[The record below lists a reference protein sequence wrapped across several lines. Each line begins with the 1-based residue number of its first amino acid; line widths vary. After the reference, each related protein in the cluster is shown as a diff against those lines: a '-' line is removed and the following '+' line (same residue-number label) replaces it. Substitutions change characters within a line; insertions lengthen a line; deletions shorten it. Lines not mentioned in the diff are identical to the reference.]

1 MQTAFRKGNT
11 RSAYMKKTTAV
22 STLKAGFE
30 NSFAALF
37 KNFYEPSMPEAVHN
51 PVLQKYNRELGR
63 ELGFNFTTETPELA
77 DCLAGNLVFA
87 DSTPIAMAYAGHQF
101 GNFVPQLGD
110 GRAVLLGEK
119 ITPDGKRVDVQLKGS
134 GRTRFSRGGDGKSPL
149 GPVIREYIVSEAM
162 HALGVP
168 TTRALAIVSTGE
180 RILRPDGIHPGGI
193 MTRVASG
200 FVRVGS
206 FEYFAGR
213 GDEAAICQLA
223 DYVIARHYPEIMEKK
238 DRYRQFFSS
247 VATRQARLVAQ
258 WMQLGFIHGVM
269 NTDNTTISGETIDY
283 GPCAFMDY
291 YDPNMV
297 FSSIDTM
304 GRYRYANQGAMMKWN
319 LSCLG
324 ICLHALLGKT
334 DEEAADVIDAA
345 LTAFDQEFLHAQSV
359 GMLKKIGIENPG
371 DQDSFLLGELL
382 DLMQNQKAD
391 FTLTFRYLADHIR
404 QGSNMTPQ
412 FQKLFKA
419 PDAVAAWLK
428 TWQQRLAKVNRP
440 EVLQEKMNRV
450 NPLFIP
456 RNHRI
461 QKAIEDAET
470 RGDFSQVHLLAT
482 LYENPFTEQP
492 DFIDYAQAPAD
503 EERVTRTFCG
513 T

>member
-1 MQTAFRKGNT
+1 
-11 RSAYMKKTTAV
+11 MKKTTAV

-30 NSFAALF
+30 NSFAALPE
-37 KNFYEPSMPEAVHN
+37 KFYEPITPEIVHN
-51 PVLQKYNRELGR
+51 PVLQKYNLKLSRELG
-63 ELGFNFTTETPELA
+63 LNFTKETQELA

-87 DSTPIAMAYAGHQF
+87 DSTPIATAYAGHQF

-110 GRAVLLGEK
+110 GRAILLGEK
-119 ITPDGKRVDVQLKGS
+119 ITPDGKRLDVQLKGS

-162 HALGVP
+162 HKLGVP

-180 RILRPDGIHPGGI
+180 QIMRQDGIHPGGI

-206 FEYFAGR
+206 FEYFAAR
-213 GDEAAICQLA
+213 GDEKAIRKLA
-223 DYVIARHYPEIMEKK
+223 DYVIARHYPELLEKK
-238 DRYRQFFSS
+238 DRYRQFFSL
-247 VATRQARLVAQ
+247 VAKKQARLVAK
-258 WMQLGFIHGVM
+258 WMQVGFIHGVM
-269 NTDNTTISGETIDY
+269 NTDNTSISGETIDY

-304 GRYRYANQGAMMKWN
+304 GRYRYANQGAIMKWN
-319 LSCLG
+319 LNSLG
-324 ICLHALLGKT
+324 ICLQTLLGKT
-334 DEEAADVIDAA
+334 DEEATDVIDAS
-345 LTAFDQEFLHAQSV
+345 LSVFEDEFLHAQSV
-359 GMLKKIGIENPG
+359 GLLKKIGIENPG
-371 DQDSFLLGELL
+371 DQDSSLLGELL
-382 DLMQNQKAD
+382 ALMQNQKAD

-404 QGSNMTPQ
+404 QGSDMTPQ

-419 PDAVAAWLK
+419 PDAVTAWLES
-428 TWQQRLAKVNRP
+428 WQQRLAEENSP
-440 EVLQEKMNRV
+440 EVIQAQMNRV

-461 QKAIEDAET
+461 HKAIEDAEA
-470 RGDFSQVHLLAT
+470 RDDFSQVHLLTT

-492 DFIDYAQAPAD
+492 DFTDYAQAPTN

>member
-1 MQTAFRKGNT
+1 
-11 RSAYMKKTTAV
+11 MKKTTPV
-22 STLKAGFE
+22 STLKALFE
-30 NSFAALF
+30 NSFAALPE
-37 KNFYEPSMPEAVHN
+37 KFYETIMPEPVKN
-51 PVLQKYNRELGR
+51 PVLQKYNRQLDR
-63 ELGFNFTTETPELA
+63 ELGLNFTNETEELR

-110 GRAVLLGEK
+110 GRAILLGEK
-119 ITPDGKRVDVQLKGS
+119 MTPDGKRLDVQLKGS

-162 HALGVP
+162 HRLGVP
-168 TTRALAIVSTGE
+168 TTRALAIISTDE
-180 RILRPDGIHPGGI
+180 RILRPDGVHPGGI

-206 FEYFAGR
+206 FEYFAAR
-213 GDEAAICQLA
+213 GDETAIRELA
-223 DYVIARHYPEIMEKK
+223 DYVIGRHYPELLEKK

-247 VATRQARLVAQ
+247 VAKKQARLVAK

-269 NTDNTTISGETIDY
+269 NTDNTSISGETMDY

-291 YDPNMV
+291 YDPDMV

-304 GRYRYANQGAMMKWN
+304 GRYRYANQGAIMKWN
-319 LSCLG
+319 LHSLGNCLQ
-324 ICLHALLGKT
+324 ALLGKT
-334 DEEAADVIDAA
+334 DEAASEVIDAT
-345 LTAFDQEFLHAQSV
+345 LSEFEQEFSHAQRV
-359 GMLKKIGIENPG
+359 GLLKKIGIENPG
-371 DQDSFLLGELL
+371 DQDSSLLGELL
-382 DLMQNQKAD
+382 ALMQNQKAD

-404 QGSNMTPQ
+404 QGSDMTPQ

-419 PDAVAAWLK
+419 PDAVAVWLES
-428 TWQQRLAKVNRP
+428 WQQRLAKENSP
-440 EVLQEKMNRV
+440 EVIQTQMNRV

-461 QKAIEDAET
+461 QKAIEDAED
-470 RGDFSQVHLLAT
+470 RDDFSQVHLLTT

-492 DFIDYAQAPAD
+492 EFTDYARAPAD
-503 EERVTRTFCG
+503 EDRVTRTFCG

>member
-1 MQTAFRKGNT
+1 
-11 RSAYMKKTTAV
+11 MKKTTAV
-22 STLKAGFE
+22 STLKALFE
-30 NSFAALF
+30 NSFAALPE
-37 KNFYEPSMPEAVHN
+37 KFYETIMPEPVKN
-51 PVLQKYNRELGR
+51 PVLQKYNRQLDR
-63 ELGFNFTTETPELA
+63 ELGLNFTNETEELI

-110 GRAVLLGEK
+110 GRAILLGEK
-119 ITPDGKRVDVQLKGS
+119 MTPDGKRLDVQLKGS

-162 HALGVP
+162 HRLGVP
-168 TTRALAIVSTGE
+168 TTRALAIISTDE
-180 RILRPDGIHPGGI
+180 RILRPDGVHPGGI

-206 FEYFAGR
+206 FEYFAAR
-213 GDEAAICQLA
+213 GDETAIRELA
-223 DYVIARHYPEIMEKK
+223 DYVIGRHYPELLEKK

-247 VATRQARLVAQ
+247 VAKKQARLVAK

-269 NTDNTTISGETIDY
+269 NTDNTSISGETMDY

-291 YDPNMV
+291 YDPDMV

-304 GRYRYANQGAMMKWN
+304 GRYRYANQGAIMKWN
-319 LSCLG
+319 LHSLGNCLQ
-324 ICLHALLGKT
+324 ALLGKT
-334 DEEAADVIDAA
+334 DEAASEVIDAT
-345 LTAFDQEFLHAQSV
+345 LSEFEQEFSHAQRV
-359 GMLKKIGIENPG
+359 GLLKKIGIENPG
-371 DQDSFLLGELL
+371 DQDSSLLGELL
-382 DLMQNQKAD
+382 ALMQNQKAD

-404 QGSNMTPQ
+404 QGSDMTPQ

-419 PDAVAAWLK
+419 PDAVAVWLES
-428 TWQQRLAKVNRP
+428 WQQRLAKENSP
-440 EVLQEKMNRV
+440 EVIQAQMNRV

-461 QKAIEDAET
+461 QKAIEDAED
-470 RGDFSQVHLLAT
+470 RDDFSQVHLLTT

-492 DFIDYAQAPAD
+492 EFTDYARAPAD
-503 EERVTRTFCG
+503 EDRVTRTFCG

>member
-1 MQTAFRKGNT
+1 ME
-11 RSAYMKKTTAV
+11 KTTVV
-22 STLKAGFE
+22 STLKAGFQ
-30 NSFAALF
+30 NSFAALP
-37 KNFYEPSMPEAVHN
+37 KKFYEEITPETAEN
-51 PVLQKYNRELGR
+51 PVLQKYNWKLSRELG
-63 ELGFNFTTETPELA
+63 LNFTEETQELT

-119 ITPDGKRVDVQLKGS
+119 ITPDGKRLDVQLKGS

-162 HALGVP
+162 HRLGVP

-180 RILRPDGIHPGGI
+180 RILRPDGVHPGGI

-206 FEYFAGR
+206 FEYFAAR
-213 GDEAAICQLA
+213 GDETAIRKLA
-223 DYVIARHYPEIMEKK
+223 DYVIDRHYPELSAKK
-238 DRYRQFFSS
+238 DRYRQFFLS
-247 VATRQARLVAQ
+247 VAKKQARLVAK

-269 NTDNTTISGETIDY
+269 NTDNTSISGETIDY

-304 GRYRYANQGAMMKWN
+304 GRYRYANQGAIMKWN
-319 LSCLG
+319 LHALG
-324 ICLHALLGKT
+324 ICLQTLLGKT
-334 DEEAADVIDAA
+334 DEEATDVIDAT
-345 LTAFDQEFLHAQSV
+345 LSVFEDEFLHAQSV
-359 GMLKKIGIENPG
+359 GLLKKIGIENPG
-371 DQDSFLLGELL
+371 DQDSSLLGELL
-382 DLMQNQKAD
+382 TLMQNQKAD

-404 QGSNMTPQ
+404 QGSDMTPQ

-419 PDAVAAWLK
+419 PDAVAVWLES
-428 TWQQRLAKVNRP
+428 WQQRLTKENSSDNIQA
-440 EVLQEKMNRV
+440 QMNRV

-461 QKAIEDAET
+461 HKAIEDAET
-470 RGDFSQVHLLAT
+470 RDDFSQVHLLTT

-492 DFIDYAQAPAD
+492 DFTDYAQPPTN

>member
-1 MQTAFRKGNT
+1 MKNSPYDRQH
-11 RSAYMKKTTAV
+11 RSAYMEKTTVV

-30 NSFAALF
+30 NSFAALE
-37 KNFYEPSMPEAVHN
+37 KKFYEPSMPEPVDA
-51 PVLQKYNRELGR
+51 PVLQKYNQKLGR
-63 ELGFNFTTETPELA
+63 DMGFNFTKETPELA
-77 DCLAGNLVFA
+77 DCLAGNLIFA
-87 DSTPIAMAYAGHQF
+87 DATPIAMAYAGHQF

-110 GRAVLLGEK
+110 GRAILIGEK
-119 ITPDGKRVDVQLKGS
+119 TTPDGRRLNVQLKGS

-200 FVRVGS
+200 LVRVGS
-206 FEYFAGR
+206 FEYFAAR
-213 GDEAAICQLA
+213 GDEAAIRMLA
-223 DYVIARHYPEIMEKK
+223 DYVIARHYPELPAKK
-238 DRYRQFFSS
+238 DRYRQFFLL
-247 VATRQARLVAQ
+247 VAKKQARLVAK

-269 NTDNTTISGETIDY
+269 NTDNTSISGETIDY

-291 YDPNMV
+291 YDPDMV

-304 GRYRYANQGAMMKWN
+304 GRYRYANQSAIMKWN
-319 LSCLG
+319 LHCLG
-324 ICLHALLGKT
+324 ICLQTLVGKT
-334 DEEAADVIDAA
+334 DEEAMDVIDATLA
-345 LTAFDQEFLHAQSV
+345 EFEQEFLHAQRV

-371 DQDSFLLGELL
+371 DQDFSLLGELL
-382 DLMQNQKAD
+382 AVMQNQKAD

-404 QGSNMTPQ
+404 QGSAMTPQ
-412 FQKLFKA
+412 FQGLFNT
-419 PDAVAAWLK
+419 PNAVAAWLK
-428 TWQQRLAKVNRP
+428 SWQLRLVKENSP
-440 EVLQEKMNRV
+440 EVIQAKMNRV

-461 QKAIEDAET
+461 HKAIEDAEA
-470 RGDFSQVHLLAT
+470 RDDFSQLHLLTT

-492 DFIDYAQAPAD
+492 DFTDYAQAPIV